1 VTTLSGKQIR
11 HLRSLGHHLDPVVQ
25 LGKLGLTDEVTAAI
39 DEALTRHELIKV
51 RVGTECPTPREELA
65 ESLPVALSATLA
77 QTLGRTLLLYRRHP
91 KKPVIDLSEKK
102 LAAKAKPKPRPT
114 PRTTG

>member
-1 VTTLSGKQIR
+1 
-11 HLRSLGHHLDPVVQ
+11 
-25 LGKLGLTDEVTAAI
+25 
-39 DEALTRHELIKV
+39 V